1 MIVLVRILRI
11 PSSSSSSCG
20 GGGSP
25 PLLPARSDSLSSRE
39 EAELRL
45 APWFQAGIPREVM
58 ISLISNSLFIKQ
70 YFYLIN
76 GIVYCSLF

>member
-1 MIVLVRILRI
+1 MVNLSRLSFIYCWFRILRI

-45 APWFQAGIPREVM
+45 APWFQAGIPREVSILYYIM
-58 ISLISNSLFIKQ
+58 FLNVSKYKI
-70 YFYLIN
+70 Y
-76 GIVYCSLF
+76 